1 MNQKLQTQQSQIGD
15 LERQVSEALSLRT
28 IVGEDEK
35 PDPKKLQ
42 MTENELSFLLSDLQ
56 EAKKRIKVLET
67 EELHRKK

>member
-1 MNQKLQTQQSQIGD
+1 MNQKFLSQQSQIGD

-35 PDPKKLQ
+35 DEPNKLK
-42 MTENELSFLLSDLQ
+42 MTESELSFLLGDLQ

-67 EELHRKK
+67 EALRRRK

>member
-1 MNQKLQTQQSQIGD
+1 MNQKLLSQQSQIGD

-35 PDPKKLQ
+35 DEPNKLK
-42 MTENELSFLLSDLQ
+42 MTESELSFLLGDLQ

-67 EELHRKK
+67 EALRRRK